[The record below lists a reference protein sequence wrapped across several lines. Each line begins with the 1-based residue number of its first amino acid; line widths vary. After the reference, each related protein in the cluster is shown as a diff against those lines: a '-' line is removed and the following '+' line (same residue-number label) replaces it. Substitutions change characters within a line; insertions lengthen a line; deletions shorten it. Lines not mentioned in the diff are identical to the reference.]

1 MDTGKR
7 RVDVSRDNN
16 MILDQIMLRYRP
28 IAPRPVNAEGS
39 GQSFPASE
47 GLVNRKR
54 AKRKYVR
61 KQVKNNSKGVDNNN
75 NSNNNNKNWY
85 DMDECNG
92 NITDPS
98 EKVTN
103 WISFGGN
110 EFESVE
116 SGSIEMMTSDLHG
129 GEVGTAVERRTVT
142 ESWIT
147 VEAVT
152 GTCDGGKLLGYSD
165 EEIWKNLEGDT
176 CPCFVSNS
184 FDEVVWVN
192 QAYKRLLDLNCGDG
206 GDVAV
211 WLVLKV
217 DRSVVVKYLPAF
229 SCSVRVEYAEKKM
242 WMIVPCDVCAMDSGG
257 GFAWRLD
264 VVSALSLGPIN

>member
-7 RVDVSRDNN
+7 RVDGTRESN

-54 AKRKYVR
+54 AKH
-61 KQVKNNSKGVDNNN
+61 
-75 NSNNNNKNWY
+75 
-85 DMDECNG
+85 
-92 NITDPS
+92 PS

-116 SGSIEMMTSDLHG
+116 SGSMEMMTSDLHG

-152 GTCDGGKLLGYSD
+152 GTCDGRKLLGYSD

-192 QAYKRLLDLNCGDG
+192 QAYKRLLDLDGGDG

-229 SCSVRVEYAEKKM
+229 SCSVRVEYRLLSEKKM

>member
-1 MDTGKR
+1 
-7 RVDVSRDNN
+7 
-16 MILDQIMLRYRP
+16 MLRYRP

-39 GQSFPASE
+39 GHSFQASE

-54 AKRKYVR
+54 VKRKYVR
-61 KQVKNNSKGVDNNN
+61 VKNKQVKNNNNN
-75 NSNNNNKNWY
+75 NSNKNWY
-85 DMDECNG
+85 DHMDECNG
-92 NITDPS
+92 NEVVVTDPL

-116 SGSIEMMTSDLHG
+116 NEMMTSDLHG
-129 GEVGTAVERRTVT
+129 VERRSVT

-147 VEAVT
+147 VETVT
-152 GTCDGGKLLGYSD
+152 GTCDDRKLFGYCD

-176 CPCFVSNS
+176 CPCFVSNT

-217 DRSVVVKYLPAF
+217 DRSVLVKYLPAF
-229 SCSVRVEYAEKKM
+229 SCSVRVEYRLLSENLKKM
-242 WMIVPCDVCAMDSGG
+242 RMIVPCDVCAMDSG

-264 VVSALSLGPIN
+264 VVSALSLGPINLFDDDKVN